1 MVKPGYKQTEIG
13 VIPEDW
19 EAQQLGELA
28 KVRMCKRIFADQTA
42 ESGDIPFYK
51 IGTFGGKPDAY
62 ISRPLYLAY
71 KEKYS
76 YPSAGDILISAAG
89 TLGRTVE
96 FDGKDAYYQDSNIV
110 WLDVDKRKLC
120 NEYLKHYYSVIKWAS
135 SEGSTISR
143 LYNAIIESTYIA
155 HPDLPEQQRI
165 AEALSDMDE
174 LISSLEKLISKK
186 KAIKQGTM
194 EQLLTGK
201 TRLPGFSGEWKKYKL
216 GEVLTIGHGQSQHE
230 VEDPVGR
237 YPILATG
244 GVIGRTNQFLYNEPS
259 VLIGRKGTI
268 DKPRYME
275 TPFWT
280 IDTLFYTR
288 IKAGFSAK
296 YLYYIFC
303 TIPWADYNEA
313 SGVPSLSA
321 TVIENI
327 EVVIPEFEEQTAIA
341 RVLSDMDYEIDEI
354 KKKLAK
360 TRDLKQGMM
369 QQLLTG
375 KIRLV

>member
-1 MVKPGYKQTEIG
+1 MKPGYKQTEIG

-19 EAQQLGELA
+19 DLLSAGSLA
-28 KVRMCKRIFADQTA
+28 KIETGSRNTEEKIDGGPYPFFVRSQKVERID
-42 ESGDIPFYK
+42 
-51 IGTFGGKPDAY
+51 
-62 ISRPLYLAY
+62 
-71 KEKYS
+71 S
-76 YPSAGDILISAAG
+76 YHYDCEAILTAGDGVG
-89 TLGRTVE
+89 TGKVFHYFIGKFDAHQRVYVLSS
-96 FDGKDAYYQDSNIV
+96 FDGINGKYFYQFFREHFLSEVQKYTAKSSVDSVRRNMIADMKIPVPQMREQRFISEAISDA
-110 WLDVDKRKLC
+110 
-120 NEYLKHYYSVIKWAS
+120 
-135 SEGSTISR
+135 
-143 LYNAIIESTYIA
+143 
-155 HPDLPEQQRI
+155 
-165 AEALSDMDE
+165 DE

-201 TRLPGFSGEWKKYKL
+201 ARLPGFSGEWKKYKL